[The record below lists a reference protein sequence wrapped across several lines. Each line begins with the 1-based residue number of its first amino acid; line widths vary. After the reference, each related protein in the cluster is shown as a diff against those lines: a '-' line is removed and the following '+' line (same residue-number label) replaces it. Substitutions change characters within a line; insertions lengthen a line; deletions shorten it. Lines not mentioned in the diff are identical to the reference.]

1 MAMRTRKIQVVVS
14 EVEMEKFK
22 HYAESKGV
30 AMSEI
35 LRDYVKSL
43 IASSV

>member
-1 MAMRTRKIQVVVS
+1 MATRTRKIQVVVS

-22 HYAESKGV
+22 QYAESKGV

-35 LRDYVKSL
+35 LRDHVKSL
-43 IASSV
+43 IANI